1 MNIKFSA
8 RDLASALFAI
18 LLIVVLDF
26 GADARVAAST
36 PVSSCGT
43 LSPAGNYV
51 LTKNLTASGDCLVIG
66 APNVA
71 IDMNGKTITGDGT
84 GSAITDDGIE
94 RDFPIISNGKIRNF
108 ETGIDLDNSGSGI
121 ISNVDSSVNSGD
133 GVFIARCCNT
143 LDAVSANANG
153 GTGIVI
159 DSDDSSLSNIQA
171 NANGDDGIDITECC
185 NTLVGSTVSNN
196 TDTGVLMEGCCSF
209 VIASKIQKN
218 SSTGVEL
225 TDEDDKGKVGH
236 INSNTSHN
244 GGDGMSLAE
253 DSMVTASKS
262 NGNGGSG
269 INYDG
274 TKFGV
279 ISGVKANNNSANGV
293 NMNCRGSTASLTAK
307 NNGSDNLVQ
316 TVSDGP
322 CANVNLKAP

>member
-8 RDLASALFAI
+8 RDLALAIFSI
-18 LLIVVLDF
+18 LLVGGF
-26 GADARVAAST
+26 CADASATAST

-51 LTKNLTASGDCLVIG
+51 LTQNLTATGDCIVIG
-66 APNVA
+66 AANVA
-71 IDMNGKTITGDGT
+71 LDMNGKTITGNGT
-84 GSAITDDGIE
+84 GSGITDDGVE
-94 RDFPIISNGKIRNF
+94 RNFAIITNGKIRDF
-108 ETGIDLDNSGSGI
+108 ETGINLGNSGNGT
-121 ISNVDSSVNSGD
+121 ISNVDSSVNTGE

-153 GTGIVI
+153 STGIEI

-171 NANGDDGIDITECC
+171 NGNAGGGIEITECC

-196 TDTGVLMEGCCSF
+196 TDTVVVMNGCCSF

-225 TDEDDKGKVGH
+225 TGDDNGVTA
-236 INSNTSHN
+236 SNTSHN
-244 GGDGMSLAE
+244 GGDGMSLSE
-253 DSMVTASKS
+253 DDQIVASKS

-269 INYDG
+269 INYNG
-274 TKFGV
+274 AKFGDL
-279 ISGVKANNNSANGV
+279 SGVKANNNSTNGV

-307 NNGSDNLVQ
+307 NNSSANLVQ
-316 TVSDGP
+316 TVSNGP
-322 CANVNLKAP
+322 CANVNLNAP